1 MWFIILE
8 KEYICGMKIKK
19 IFIIILFTSFSCSD
33 YRKLF
38 KTEGYEK
45 KLEAALNYYEE
56 EEYYKASTLFEDI
69 KPLVKG
75 TNKSELVDF
84 YFAYC
89 LYHQK
94 QYILSANYFKE
105 FIELYSRSERVVE
118 AEYLYGYSLY
128 KDSPNFD
135 LDQSSSFKAIE
146 VIQNFI
152 NKNPYS
158 EFSKDADDLLQE
170 LRIKIEKKYFF
181 NAKQYFKTRTYKSAI
196 IALKNFQNEF
206 PGSIF
211 DEESYYL
218 IIFSQ
223 YTIAKSSFEEL
234 QKERFKKVT
243 DYYIEF
249 IDKYPNSAFIK
260 EAEKMY
266 IESLDILGTFAENK

>member
-1 MWFIILE
+1 
-8 KEYICGMKIKK
+8 MKIK
-19 IFIIILFTSFSCSD
+19 ILLIITLTISFSCSD

-45 KLEAALNYYEE
+45 KLEAALNYYERE
-56 EEYYKASTLFEDI
+56 DYYKASTLFEDI
-69 KPLVKG
+69 KPIVKG
-75 TNKSELVDF
+75 TDKSELVDF

-105 FIELYSRSERVVE
+105 FIEIYSRSEKVVE

-135 LDQSSSFKAIE
+135 LDQSSSLKAVEI
-146 VIQNFI
+146 IQNFI
-152 NKNPYS
+152 NKYPYS
-158 EFSKDADDLLQE
+158 KYSEDATNLLQE
-170 LRIKIEKKYFF
+170 LRIKIEKKYFY

-196 IALKNFQNEF
+196 IALINFQNEF
-206 PGSIF
+206 PGSIY

-218 IIFSQ
+218 IISSQ
-223 YTIAKSSFEEL
+223 FIIAKSSFEEL
-234 QKERFKKVT
+234 QRERFKKVT

-249 IDKYPNSAFIK
+249 IEKYPNSAFIK
-260 EAEKMY
+260 ELEKMY
-266 IESLDILGTFAENK
+266 AESLDFLGTFAKN

>member
-1 MWFIILE
+1 MKNKLFLII
-8 KEYICGMKIKK
+8 
-19 IFIIILFTSFSCSD
+19 IFISLSCSD

-38 KTEGYEK
+38 KTEGYEE
-45 KLEAALNYYEE
+45 KLEGALKYYEQ

-75 TNKSELVDF
+75 TEKSEIVDF

-89 LYHQK
+89 LYQQK

-105 FIELYSRSERVVE
+105 FIELYSRSERVIE

-146 VIQNFI
+146 SIQAFI
-152 NKNPYS
+152 NKYPYS
-158 EFSKDADDLLQE
+158 KYSKDAGNLIDE
-170 LRIKIEKKYFF
+170 LRVKIEKKYFF
-181 NAKQYFKTRTYKSAI
+181 NAKQYYKTKKYKSAI
-196 IALKNFQNEF
+196 IALKNFQIEF
-206 PGSIF
+206 PGSYF

-218 IIFSQ
+218 IISSQ
-223 YTIAKSSFEEL
+223 FLIAKSSFESL
-234 QKERFKKVT
+234 QKDRYKKVT
-243 DYYIEF
+243 DFYIQF
-249 IDKYPNSAFIK
+249 IDKYPKSTFIK

-266 IESLDILGTFAENK
+266 IESLKFLGTFAENK